1 MKENTRIMRD
11 NELGENHK
19 NIKENNKN
27 AWNWKK
33 LFSACI
39 KCLKLMLKHMK
50 QTIFIQQQYTKK
62 TINQFYGK
70 NMWYTRKISC

>member
-27 AWNWKK
+27 AWN
-33 LFSACI
+33 
-39 KCLKLMLKHMK
+39 
-50 QTIFIQQQYTKK
+50 
-62 TINQFYGK
+62 
-70 NMWYTRKISC
+70 